1 MKIYRITIK
10 TITNENKTVNKE
22 KFYKTSYLEFF
33 KKLLYYRKIY
43 GQENVSGS
51 YSKVTWR

>member
-1 MKIYRITIK
+1 MEIYRITIK
-10 TITNENKTVNKE
+10 TTTGKNKTVNKE

-33 KKLLYYRKIY
+33 KKLLNYREVY

-51 YSKVTWR
+51 YSNVKWR